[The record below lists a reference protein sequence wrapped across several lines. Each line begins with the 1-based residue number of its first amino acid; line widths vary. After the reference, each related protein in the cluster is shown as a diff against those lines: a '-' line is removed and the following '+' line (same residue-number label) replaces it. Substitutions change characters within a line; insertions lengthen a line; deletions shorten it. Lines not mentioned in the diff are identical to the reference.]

1 MNAGLSLSG
10 EQWVYGRTQEATA
23 EPSAG
28 RKTVNPQRV
37 DALVDLTY
45 GALIF
50 VSVVLI
56 GFVGTEIGAAFG
68 FGVLVSYAIHVVW
81 KMARFDPEWM
91 TQEVTEEVTET
102 VERTVEE
109 QLDEIG
115 DQLKE
120 VNERIDRRPKSEEF
134 DEKIEEVTETVGQ
147 KTHET
152 HDSAGESP
160 AQTER

>member
-1 MNAGLSLSG
+1 MN
-10 EQWVYGRTQEATA
+10 
-23 EPSAG
+23 PS
-28 RKTVNPQRV
+28 QV

-50 VSVVLI
+50 VSIVLI
-56 GFVGTEIGAAFG
+56 AFVGTEIGAAFG
-68 FGVLVSYAIHVVW
+68 FGVLVSYAVHVVW

-109 QLDEIG
+109 QLVEIG
-115 DQLKE
+115 NQLEE

-134 DEKIEEVTETVGQ
+134 DERIEEV
-147 KTHET
+147 
-152 HDSAGESP
+152 AGNTTDDPRDPEEGTP
-160 AQTER
+160 ADPGR